1 MNEIDRIADQAR
13 RTFEGPAWHG
23 PALKEVLRDVGAQQ
37 AHTRPLAEAH
47 TIWELVLHVMAWQK
61 VALRRLGGEQ
71 VTDLPPDVD
80 FPRIVEV
87 TEAAWQRTL
96 SELDGLHSETMAVIK
111 AMADS
116 GLDEIVGGVDA
127 EWTAYQT
134 LHGLIDHNLYHA
146 GQIAILKKATGTSSR
161 ALHLLP
167 NDKPP
172 RL

>member
-23 PALKEVLRDVGAQQ
+23 PALTEVLRDVGAQQ
-37 AHTRPLAEAH
+37 AHTRPLTEAH
-47 TIWELVLHVMAWQK
+47 TIWELVLHIMAWQK
-61 VALRRLGGEQ
+61 VVLRRLGGEE
-71 VTDLPPDVD
+71 VKDLPPEVD

-96 SELDGLHSETMAVIK
+96 SELDGLHRETMAVIR
-111 AMADS
+111 AMTDS
-116 GLDEIVGGVDA
+116 GLGEIVGGVDA

-146 GQIAILKKATGTSSR
+146 GQIALLNR
-161 ALHLLP
+161 ALG
-167 NDKPP
+167 
-172 RL
+172 